1 LWQSRQDSTYSSAG
15 NNELNLA
22 AVRAHQDGE
31 LVHNTLK
38 GAQTVV
44 GGESLEEVLD
54 DALLVGSTE
63 VLLQFLDNLLLVRD
77 GEGGGVQ
84 DLGELGVLLEDG
96 RERLER
102 LGRGVESVGLCRRGE
117 LSCGKLLA

>member
-1 LWQSRQDSTYSSAG
+1 M
-15 NNELNLA
+15 
-22 AVRAHQDGE
+22 RAHQDGE

-38 GAQTVV
+38 SAQTVV
-44 GGESLEEVLD
+44 GGESLEQVLD
-54 DALLVGSTE
+54 DALLVGATE

-102 LGRGVESVGLCRRGE
+102 LGRGVEGVGLCRRGE